1 MAWGKLVWLA
11 TTVAG
16 LGQYYGTDEHKV
28 RLLRS
33 TWDYDSR
40 LQLYGRQEPSV
51 PRTLAN
57 RTATAQEAVHGQ
69 EGGRRQQRL
78 SGLPQ
83 FLRHQLFMLRR
94 AWETQSGMQLYRG
107 QEPCLPKDPRSDVQF
122 WAEVYGTHQ
131 DAEEGTEFP
140 DTDSESKTTS
150 EEQSE
155 GGFELTFTA
164 AENRTGTTTST
175 ETEVMP
181 DGEEG
186 GTTEEG

>member
-1 MAWGKLVWLA
+1 M
-11 TTVAG
+11 
-16 LGQYYGTDEHKV
+16 
-28 RLLRS
+28 
-33 TWDYDSR
+33 
-40 LQLYGRQEPSV
+40 

-57 RTATAQEAVHGQ
+57 RTATAPEAVHGQ
-69 EGGRRQQRL
+69 EGGRGQQE
-78 SGLPQ
+78 

-107 QEPCLPKDPRSDVQF
+107 QEPHLPKDPRSDVQF
-122 WAEVYGTHQ
+122 WAEVYGTNQ

-164 AENRTGTTTST
+164 AENRTGTTKYT
-175 ETEVMP
+175 ETEIMP